1 MIFSNLNKVAPNSMT
16 ARVYLAFLATA
27 GIFYVNILPAL
38 VNGLI
43 TALNFTDQQAGAVAS
58 ANLYGAAGG
67 ALLIV
72 FFIKKLNWQLTSLIL
87 LGILI
92 SLDFLSIMVTEP
104 MTLITLRFINGF
116 IGGMLVGTGFSIIA
130 RTDGPDRTFGVLL
143 FVQFGLGGLGLML
156 LPGLIPN
163 FGIKILFFSLMAF
176 SLVTLVMLM
185 FLPAYEIQEKSDD
198 SSLQN
203 HVPARKLNWTP
214 LLLTLFAIFLF
225 QAGNNSLYAYII
237 GLGEMYGQQGAMI
250 TTTLGL
256 AAWLG
261 LVGAALVVVMSD
273 NYGYMRP
280 LLAGLLLTIVGT
292 VAFVYSDVDWIWITA
307 NCLIGITWAF
317 TISYLLGLASRFD
330 LSGQMAALGGFAS
343 KMGLASGPAAAAYLL
358 GDNDL
363 TMVVWVAAAALTL
376 CLLVVI
382 IPATGQ
388 DKEILKAKASGD

>member
-1 MIFSNLNKVAPNSMT
+1 MIFSKLNKVAPNSMT
-16 ARVYLAFLATA
+16 ARLFLAFLGTA
-27 GIFYVNILPAL
+27 GIFYVNILPTL

-72 FFIKKLNWQLTSLIL
+72 FLIKKLNWQITALIL
-87 LGILI
+87 LGVLI
-92 SLDFLSIMVTEP
+92 SGDFLSTMVSEP
-104 MTLITLRFINGF
+104 MTLIALRFINGF
-116 IGGMLVGTGFSIIA
+116 VGGMLVGTGFSIIA

-156 LPGLIPN
+156 LPGLIPI
-163 FGIKILFFSLMAF
+163 FGIKILFFTLIAF

-185 FLPAYEIQEKSDD
+185 FLPAYEIQEKKVDE
-198 SSLQN
+198 SLLKN
-203 HVPARKLNWTP
+203 TPEKKLNWTP
-214 LLLTLFAIFLF
+214 LLLALFAIFLF

-237 GLGEMYGQQGAMI
+237 GLGEMYGQKGAMI
-250 TTTLGL
+250 TTTLGVG
-256 AAWLG
+256 AWLG

-273 NYGYMRP
+273 KYGYMRP
-280 LLAGLLLTIVGT
+280 LLASLLLTIVAT
-292 VAFVYSDVDWIWITA
+292 VAYVYSNVDWIWITA

-330 LSGQMAALGGFAS
+330 LTGQMAAVGGFAS
-343 KMGLASGPAAAAYLL
+343 KMGLASGPAVAAYLL
-358 GDNDL
+358 GENDL
-363 TMVVWVAAAALTL
+363 TMVVWAAAASLTL

-388 DKEILKAKASGD
+388 DKILQKAKLSSG